1 MCGSVCIRE
10 SCVFH
15 SHCAPGESCCASD
28 NKYVPQIV
36 LETRV
41 PLVSTVVL
49 ENVVILTTNVQ
60 KLVLENLV
68 HFIVTVLLVNLA
80 VSLITN
86 VT

>member
-1 MCGSVCIRE
+1 M
-10 SCVFH
+10 
-15 SHCAPGESCCASD
+15 
-28 NKYVPQIV
+28 PQIA

-41 PLVSTVVL
+41 PIVSTVVL
-49 ENVVILTTNVQ
+49 KNVVILTTNVQ

-80 VSLITN
+80 VSLMTN